1 MSENTNTTK
10 RRSAIQ
16 IMGSLIGLVKPL
28 LHIMLAAIILGT
40 LGYLCAIFL
49 TILAGQVIM
58 HGLLTGVAGMIV
70 PVDNMW
76 RVFTPVKTIITVM
89 IVIAVLR
96 GILHY
101 VEQYCNHFIAF
112 KLLAIIRHKVFAAL
126 RKLCPAKLEGRDKGN
141 LISIITTDIE
151 LLEVFYAHTIS
162 PICIA
167 FVTSLICVGI
177 QVQFGWIY
185 GLYSLFAYVV
195 VGVVLPVFISKQSR
209 QIGVE
214 YRKEAANLNSY
225 VLESMRGLKESM
237 QYMDTDRRLSGLNKQ
252 TSSLANCEKE
262 LKYFQAKTISLTN
275 FCVVLLSLGL
285 CLIHIYMNSSID
297 SMIVSGVLQI
307 SSFGPVIALAN
318 LGSTLSQTIGAGQRV
333 ISLLDESPMVEEVE
347 NKEETD
353 FKMVD
358 VSSVDFAY
366 EEEQIL
372 KDMNLNIRENEVIGI
387 QGKSGSGKSTLLKLL
402 MRFWNVSKGSILV
415 DGLNIRSLNTSNL
428 RKNEGYVTQETILF
442 HDTIE
447 NNLRVAKQNATM
459 EEIEV
464 ACKKANIH
472 EYIQSLPNGYKT
484 MVEELGSSLSGGERQ
499 RIGLARMFL
508 HDAKLVLLDEPTSNL
523 DSLNE
528 GAILKSIY
536 EERKDKTI
544 VFVSHRESTL
554 SHCDRVIH
562 MESERVS

>member
-1 MSENTNTTK
+1 MVSNMSTVQIFSRLIKLVFPLTVYMIC
-10 RRSAIQ
+10 AIL
-16 IMGSLIGLVKPL
+16 MGVAGF
-28 LHIMLAAIILGT
+28 
-40 LGYLCAIFL
+40 LCAIFIPVL
-49 TILAGQVIM
+49 SSMALVS
-58 HGLLTGVAGMIV
+58 LLGYQTLLSVH
-70 PVDNMW
+70 
-76 RVFTPVKTIITVM
+76 TIIILLFVC
-89 IVIAVLR
+89 ALLR
-96 GILHY
+96 GILRY
-101 VEQYCNHFIAF
+101 AEQACNHYIAF
-112 KLLAIIRHKVFAAL
+112 KLLARIRDQVFGAL
-126 RKLCPAKLEGRDKGN
+126 RKLCPAKLEVKDKGS
-141 LISIITTDIE
+141 LISLITSDIE

-167 FVTSLICVGI
+167 FITSLICVSI

-185 GLYSLFAYVV
+185 GFYSFLAYIT
-195 VGVVLPVFISKQSR
+195 VGVVLPIYISKQSR

-237 QYMDTDRRLSGLNKQ
+237 QYMDTNRRLEGLNKQ
-252 TSSLANCEKE
+252 TSSLAKREKK

-285 CLIHIYMNSSID
+285 CLIHLYLNSSMD
-297 SMIVSGVLQI
+297 SMIVSSVLQI

-333 ISLLDESPMVEEVE
+333 ISLLDETPMVEEVK
-347 NKEETD
+347 NGKETD

-372 KDMNLNIRENEVIGI
+372 KNMNLSIQENEVIGI

-402 MRFWNVSKGSILV
+402 MRFWDVSKGNILV
-415 DGLNIRSLNTSNL
+415 DDLNIQSLNTPNL

-447 NNLRVAKQNATM
+447 NNIRVAKENASE
-459 EEIEV
+459 EEIQS

-528 GAILKSIY
+528 GVILKSIY

-544 VFVSHRESTL
+544 IFVSHRESTL
-554 SHCDRVIH
+554 SHCDRIIH

>member
-1 MSENTNTTK
+1 
-10 RRSAIQ
+10 
-16 IMGSLIGLVKPL
+16 MGI
-28 LHIMLAAIILGT
+28 
-40 LGYLCAIFL
+40 
-49 TILAGQVIM
+49 
-58 HGLLTGVAGMIV
+58 
-70 PVDNMW
+70 
-76 RVFTPVKTIITVM
+76 
-89 IVIAVLR
+89 
-96 GILHY
+96 
-101 VEQYCNHFIAF
+101 
-112 KLLAIIRHKVFAAL
+112 
-126 RKLCPAKLEGRDKGN
+126 
-141 LISIITTDIE
+141 
-151 LLEVFYAHTIS
+151 
-162 PICIA
+162 
-167 FVTSLICVGI
+167 
-177 QVQFGWIY
+177 
-185 GLYSLFAYVV
+185 
-195 VGVVLPVFISKQSR
+195 VLPIYISKQSR
-209 QIGVE
+209 HIGVE

-428 RKNEGYVTQETILF
+428 RKNEGYVTQERF
-442 HDTIE
+442 FS
-447 NNLRVAKQNATM
+447 M
-459 EEIEV
+459 
-464 ACKKANIH
+464 
-472 EYIQSLPNGYKT
+472 IQL
-484 MVEELGSSLSGGERQ
+484 
-499 RIGLARMFL
+499 
-508 HDAKLVLLDEPTSNL
+508 
-523 DSLNE
+523 
-528 GAILKSIY
+528 
-536 EERKDKTI
+536 KTI
-544 VFVSHRESTL
+544 
-554 SHCDRVIH
+554 
-562 MESERVS
+562 

>member
-1 MSENTNTTK
+1 MVANMST
-10 RRSAIQ
+10 IQ
-16 IMGSLIGLVKPL
+16 IFSRLIKLVFPLTGFMICAILMGVAGF
-28 LHIMLAAIILGT
+28 
-40 LGYLCAIFL
+40 LCAIF
-49 TILAGQVIM
+49 I
-58 HGLLTGVAGMIV
+58 
-70 PVDNMW
+70 PVLSSMALVNDPL
-76 RVFTPVKTIITVM
+76 FSFHT
-89 IVIAVLR
+89 IVILLFVCALLR
-96 GILHY
+96 GILRY
-101 VEQYCNHFIAF
+101 AEQACNHYIAF
-112 KLLAIIRHKVFAAL
+112 KLLARIRDQVFGAL
-126 RKLCPAKLEGRDKGN
+126 RKLCPAKLEVKDKGS
-141 LISIITTDIE
+141 LISLITSDIE

-167 FVTSLICVGI
+167 FITSLVCVSI

-185 GLYSLFAYVV
+185 GLYSLFAYIV
-195 VGVVLPVFISKQSR
+195 VGVVLPVLISKQSR

-499 RIGLARMFL
+499 RIGLACMFL

>member
-1 MSENTNTTK
+1 MVSNMSTVQIFSRLIKLVFPLTVYMIC
-10 RRSAIQ
+10 AIL
-16 IMGSLIGLVKPL
+16 MGVAGF
-28 LHIMLAAIILGT
+28 
-40 LGYLCAIFL
+40 LCAIFIPVL
-49 TILAGQVIM
+49 SSMALVSLLGYQTLLSVHIIIILLFVCA
-58 HGLLTGVAGMIV
+58 L
-70 PVDNMW
+70 
-76 RVFTPVKTIITVM
+76 
-89 IVIAVLR
+89 LR
-96 GILHY
+96 GILRY
-101 VEQYCNHFIAF
+101 AEQACNHYIAF
-112 KLLAIIRHKVFAAL
+112 KLLARIRDQVFGAL
-126 RKLCPAKLEGRDKGN
+126 RKLCPAKLEVKDKGS
-141 LISIITTDIE
+141 LISLITSDIE

-167 FVTSLICVGI
+167 FITSLVCVSI

-185 GLYSLFAYVV
+185 GLYSLFAYIV
-195 VGVVLPVFISKQSR
+195 VGVVLPVLISKQSR

-237 QYMDTDRRLSGLNKQ
+237 QYMDTNRRLEGLNKQ
-252 TSSLANCEKE
+252 TSSLAKREKK

-285 CLIHIYMNSSID
+285 CLIHLYLNSSMD
-297 SMIVSGVLQI
+297 SMIVSSVLQI

-333 ISLLDESPMVEEVE
+333 ISLLDETPMVEEV
-347 NKEETD
+347 NNGKETD

-372 KDMNLNIRENEVIGI
+372 KNMNLSIQENEVIGI

-402 MRFWNVSKGSILV
+402 MRFWDVSKGNILV
-415 DGLNIRSLNTSNL
+415 DDLNIQSLNTSNL

-447 NNLRVAKQNATM
+447 NNIRVAKENASE
-459 EEIEV
+459 EEIQS

-528 GAILKSIY
+528 GVILKSIY

-544 VFVSHRESTL
+544 IFVSHRESTL
-554 SHCDRVIH
+554 SHCDRIIH

>member
-1 MSENTNTTK
+1 MVPNMST
-10 RRSAIQ
+10 IQ
-16 IMGSLIGLVKPL
+16 IFSRLIKLVFPLTGFMICAILMGVAGF
-28 LHIMLAAIILGT
+28 
-40 LGYLCAIFL
+40 LCAIF
-49 TILAGQVIM
+49 I
-58 HGLLTGVAGMIV
+58 
-70 PVDNMW
+70 PVLSSMAL
-76 RVFTPVKTIITVM
+76 VKDPTFSFYT
-89 IVIAVLR
+89 IVILLFVCALLR
-96 GILHY
+96 GILRY
-101 VEQYCNHFIAF
+101 AEQACNHYIAF
-112 KLLAIIRHKVFAAL
+112 KLLARIRDQVFGTL
-126 RKLCPAKLEGRDKGN
+126 RKLCPAKLEVKDKGS
-141 LISIITTDIE
+141 LISLITSDIE

-167 FVTSLICVGI
+167 FVTSLVCIII
-177 QVQFGWIY
+177 QIQFDWIY
-185 GLYSLFAYVV
+185 GIYSLLAYVL
-195 VGVVLPVFISKQSR
+195 VGIVLPIYISKQSR
-209 QIGVE
+209 HIGVE

-225 VLESMRGLKESM
+225 ALESMRGLKESM
-237 QYMDTDRRLSGLNKQ
+237 QYMDTDSRLLGLNER
-252 TSSLANCEKE
+252 TSILATREKE
-262 LKYFQAKTISLTN
+262 LKHFQAKTVSLTN
-275 FCVVLLSLGL
+275 LCVVLLSLGL
-285 CLIHIYMNSSID
+285 CLIHVSMNSSME
-297 SMIVSGVLQI
+297 STIVSSVLQI

-333 ISLLDESPMVEEVE
+333 ISLLDETPMVEEVVNGNE
-347 NKEETD
+347 AKFNKLD
-353 FKMVD
+353 I
-358 VSSVDFAY
+358 SNVDFAY
-366 EEEQIL
+366 DEEQIL
-372 KDMNLNIRENEVIGI
+372 KNMNLSIRENEVIGI

-402 MRFWNVSKGSILV
+402 MRFWNVSKGEILV
-415 DGLNIRSLNTSNL
+415 DGIDIKSLNTSNL

-447 NNLRVAKQNATM
+447 NNLRVAKQDATM
-459 EEIEV
+459 EEVQE

-484 MVEELGSSLSGGERQ
+484 LVEELGSSLSGGERQ

-554 SHCDRVIH
+554 AHCDRVIH

>member
-1 MSENTNTTK
+1 MVSNMSTVQIFSRLIKLVFPLTIYMLC
-10 RRSAIQ
+10 AIL
-16 IMGSLIGLVKPL
+16 MGVAGF
-28 LHIMLAAIILGT
+28 
-40 LGYLCAIFL
+40 LCAIFIPVL
-49 TILAGQVIM
+49 SSMAIVS
-58 HGLLTGVAGMIV
+58 LLRYQTLLSVH
-70 PVDNMW
+70 
-76 RVFTPVKTIITVM
+76 TIIILLFVC
-89 IVIAVLR
+89 ALLR
-96 GILHY
+96 GILRY
-101 VEQYCNHFIAF
+101 AEQACNHYIAF
-112 KLLAIIRHKVFAAL
+112 KLLARIRDQVFGAL
-126 RKLCPAKLEGRDKGN
+126 RKLCPAKLEVKDKGS
-141 LISIITTDIE
+141 LISLITSDIE

-167 FVTSLICVGI
+167 FITSLVCVSI

-185 GLYSLFAYVV
+185 GLYSLFAYIV
-195 VGVVLPVFISKQSR
+195 VGVVLPVLISKQSR

-237 QYMDTDRRLSGLNKQ
+237 QYMDTNRRLEGLNKQ
-252 TSSLANCEKE
+252 TSSLAKREKK

-285 CLIHIYMNSSID
+285 CLIHLYLNSSMD
-297 SMIVSGVLQI
+297 SMIVSSVLQI

-333 ISLLDESPMVEEVE
+333 ISLLDETPMVEEV
-347 NKEETD
+347 NNGKETD

-372 KDMNLNIRENEVIGI
+372 KDMNLSIQENEVIGI

-402 MRFWNVSKGSILV
+402 MRFWDVSKGNILV
-415 DGLNIRSLNTSNL
+415 DDLNIQSLNTSNL

-447 NNLRVAKQNATM
+447 NNIRVAKENASE
-459 EEIEV
+459 EEIQS

-528 GAILKSIY
+528 GVILKSIY

-544 VFVSHRESTL
+544 IFVSHRESTL
-554 SHCDRVIH
+554 SHCDRIIH

>member
-1 MSENTNTTK
+1 MVANMST
-10 RRSAIQ
+10 IQ
-16 IMGSLIGLVKPL
+16 IFSRLIKLVFPLTGFMICAILMGVAGF
-28 LHIMLAAIILGT
+28 
-40 LGYLCAIFL
+40 LCAIF
-49 TILAGQVIM
+49 I
-58 HGLLTGVAGMIV
+58 
-70 PVDNMW
+70 PVLSSMALVNDPL
-76 RVFTPVKTIITVM
+76 FSFHT
-89 IVIAVLR
+89 IVILLFVCALLR
-96 GILHY
+96 GILRY
-101 VEQYCNHFIAF
+101 AEQACNHYIAF
-112 KLLAIIRHKVFAAL
+112 KLLARIRDQVFGTL
-126 RKLCPAKLEGRDKGN
+126 RKLCPAKLEVKDKGS
-141 LISIITTDIE
+141 LISLITSDIE

-167 FVTSLICVGI
+167 FVTSLVCIII
-177 QVQFGWIY
+177 QMQYDWIY
-185 GLYSLFAYVV
+185 GIYSLLAYVL
-195 VGVVLPVFISKQSR
+195 VGIVLPIYISKQSKH
-209 QIGVE
+209 IGVE

-237 QYMDTDRRLSGLNKQ
+237 QYMDTDSRLLGLNER
-252 TSSLANCEKE
+252 TSILATREKE
-262 LKYFQAKTISLTN
+262 LKHFQAKTVSLTN
-275 FCVVLLSLGL
+275 LCVALLSLGL
-285 CLIHIYMNSSID
+285 CLIHIYMNSSME
-297 SMIVSGVLQI
+297 STIVSSVLQI

-333 ISLLDESPMVEEVE
+333 ISLLDETPMVEEVVNGNE
-347 NKEETD
+347 AKFNKLD
-353 FKMVD
+353 I
-358 VSSVDFAY
+358 SNVDFAY
-366 EEEQIL
+366 DEERIL
-372 KDMNLNIRENEVIGI
+372 KNMNLSIRENEVIGI

-402 MRFWNVSKGSILV
+402 MRFWDVSKGEILV
-415 DGLNIRSLNTSNL
+415 DGIDIKRLNTSNL

-447 NNLRVAKQNATM
+447 NNLRVAKQDATM
-459 EEIEV
+459 EEVQE

-484 MVEELGSSLSGGERQ
+484 LVEELGSSLSGGERQ

-554 SHCDRVIH
+554 AHCDRVIH

>member
-1 MSENTNTTK
+1 MVPNMST
-10 RRSAIQ
+10 IQ
-16 IMGSLIGLVKPL
+16 IFSRLIQLVFPLTGFMICAILMGVAGF
-28 LHIMLAAIILGT
+28 
-40 LGYLCAIFL
+40 LCAIFIPVL
-49 TILAGQVIM
+49 SSMALVNNSLFSFNTIAI
-58 HGLLTGVAGMIV
+58 LLFVC
-70 PVDNMW
+70 
-76 RVFTPVKTIITVM
+76 
-89 IVIAVLR
+89 AVLR
-96 GILHY
+96 GILRY
-101 VEQYCNHFIAF
+101 AEQACNHYIAF
-112 KLLAIIRHKVFAAL
+112 KLLARIRDRVFGAL
-126 RKLCPAKLEGRDKGN
+126 RRLCPAKLEVKDKGS
-141 LISIITTDIE
+141 LISLITSDIE

-167 FVTSLICVGI
+167 FVTSLVCVMI
-177 QVQFGWIY
+177 QMQFGWIY

-195 VGVVLPVFISKQSR
+195 VGVVLPIYISKKSR
-209 QIGVE
+209 HIGIE
-214 YRKEAANLNSY
+214 YRKEAGNLNNY
-225 VLESMRGLKESM
+225 VLESMHGLKESM
-237 QYMDTDRRLSGLNKQ
+237 QYMDTDNRLLGLNEK
-252 TSSLANCEKE
+252 TSILATHEKE
-262 LKYFQAKTISLTN
+262 LKHFQAKTISLTN
-275 FCVVLLSLGL
+275 LCVVLLSLGL
-285 CLIHIYMNSSID
+285 CLIHVSLNSSIQ
-297 SMIVSGVLQI
+297 STIVSSVLQI

-333 ISLLDESPMVEEVE
+333 ISLLDETPVVEEVVNGNE
-347 NKEETD
+347 AKFNNLD
-353 FKMVD
+353 ILD
-358 VSSVDFAY
+358 VDFAY
-366 EEEQIL
+366 DEEQIL
-372 KDMNLNIRENEVIGI
+372 KDMNLNIQEDEVIGI

-402 MRFWNVSKGSILV
+402 MRFWNVSKGKILV
-415 DGLNIRSLNTSNL
+415 DRIDIKGLNTSNL

-447 NNLRVAKQNATM
+447 NNLKVAKQDATV

-472 EYIQSLPNGYKT
+472 EYIQALPNGYKT

-508 HDAKLVLLDEPTSNL
+508 HDSKLVLLDEPTSNL

>member
-1 MSENTNTTK
+1 MVSNMSTVQIFSRLIKLVFPLTVYMIC
-10 RRSAIQ
+10 AIL
-16 IMGSLIGLVKPL
+16 MGVAGF
-28 LHIMLAAIILGT
+28 
-40 LGYLCAIFL
+40 LCAIFIPVL
-49 TILAGQVIM
+49 SSMALVSLLGYQTLLSVHIIIILLFVCA
-58 HGLLTGVAGMIV
+58 L
-70 PVDNMW
+70 
-76 RVFTPVKTIITVM
+76 
-89 IVIAVLR
+89 LR
-96 GILHY
+96 GILRY
-101 VEQYCNHFIAF
+101 AEQACNHYIAF
-112 KLLAIIRHKVFAAL
+112 KLLARIRDQVFGAL
-126 RKLCPAKLEGRDKGN
+126 RKLCPAKLEVKDKGS
-141 LISIITTDIE
+141 LISLITSDIE

-167 FVTSLICVGI
+167 FITSLVCVSI

-185 GLYSLFAYVV
+185 GLYSLFAYIV
-195 VGVVLPVFISKQSR
+195 VGVVLPVLISKQSR

-237 QYMDTDRRLSGLNKQ
+237 QYMDTNRRLEGLNKQ
-252 TSSLANCEKE
+252 TSSLAKREKK

-285 CLIHIYMNSSID
+285 CLIHLYLNSSMD
-297 SMIVSGVLQI
+297 SMILSSVLQI

-333 ISLLDESPMVEEVE
+333 ISLLDETPMVEEV
-347 NKEETD
+347 NNGKETD

-372 KDMNLNIRENEVIGI
+372 KDMNLSIQENEVIGI

-402 MRFWNVSKGSILV
+402 MRFWDVSKGNILV
-415 DGLNIRSLNTSNL
+415 DDLNIQSLNTSNL

-447 NNLRVAKQNATM
+447 NNIRVAKENASE
-459 EEIEV
+459 EEIQS

-528 GAILKSIY
+528 GVILKSIY

-544 VFVSHRESTL
+544 IFVSHRESTL
-554 SHCDRVIH
+554 SHCDRIIH

>member
-1 MSENTNTTK
+1 MVPNMST
-10 RRSAIQ
+10 IQ
-16 IMGSLIGLVKPL
+16 IFSRLIKLVFPLTGFMICAILMGVAGF
-28 LHIMLAAIILGT
+28 
-40 LGYLCAIFL
+40 LCAIF
-49 TILAGQVIM
+49 I
-58 HGLLTGVAGMIV
+58 
-70 PVDNMW
+70 PVLSSMAS
-76 RVFTPVKTIITVM
+76 VKDPTFSFHT
-89 IVIAVLR
+89 IVILLFVCALLR
-96 GILHY
+96 GILRY
-101 VEQYCNHFIAF
+101 AEQACNHYIAF
-112 KLLAIIRHKVFAAL
+112 KLLARIRDQVFGTL
-126 RKLCPAKLEGRDKGN
+126 RKLCPAKLEVKDKGS
-141 LISIITTDIE
+141 LISLITSDIE

-167 FVTSLICVGI
+167 FVTSLVCIII
-177 QVQFGWIY
+177 QIQFDWIY
-185 GLYSLFAYVV
+185 GIYSFLAYVL
-195 VGVVLPVFISKQSR
+195 VGIVLPIYISKQSR
-209 QIGVE
+209 HIGVE

-237 QYMDTDRRLSGLNKQ
+237 QYMDTDRRLLGLNER
-252 TSSLANCEKE
+252 TSILATREKE
-262 LKYFQAKTISLTN
+262 LKHFQAKTVSLTN
-275 FCVVLLSLGL
+275 LCVVLLSLGL
-285 CLIHIYMNSSID
+285 CLIHVSMNSSME
-297 SMIVSGVLQI
+297 STIVSSVLQI

-333 ISLLDESPMVEEVE
+333 ISLLDETPMVEEVVNGNE
-347 NKEETD
+347 AKFNKLD
-353 FKMVD
+353 I
-358 VSSVDFAY
+358 SNVDFAY
-366 EEEQIL
+366 DEEQIL
-372 KDMNLNIRENEVIGI
+372 KNMNLSIRENEVIGI

-402 MRFWNVSKGSILV
+402 MRFWNVSKGEILV
-415 DGLNIRSLNTSNL
+415 DGIDIKSLNTSNL

-447 NNLRVAKQNATM
+447 NNLRVAKQDATM
-459 EEIEV
+459 EEVQE

-472 EYIQSLPNGYKT
+472 EYIQSFPNGYKT
-484 MVEELGSSLSGGERQ
+484 LVEELGSSLSGGERQ

-554 SHCDRVIH
+554 AHCDRVIH

>member
-1 MSENTNTTK
+1 MVPNMST
-10 RRSAIQ
+10 IQ
-16 IMGSLIGLVKPL
+16 IFSRLIQLVFPLTGFMICAILMGVAGF
-28 LHIMLAAIILGT
+28 
-40 LGYLCAIFL
+40 LCAIF
-49 TILAGQVIM
+49 I
-58 HGLLTGVAGMIV
+58 
-70 PVDNMW
+70 PVLSSMVLVNNSL
-76 RVFTPVKTIITVM
+76 FSFNT
-89 IVIAVLR
+89 IVILLFVCAVLR
-96 GILHY
+96 GILRY
-101 VEQYCNHFIAF
+101 AEQACNHYIAF
-112 KLLAIIRHKVFAAL
+112 KLLARIRNQVFGAL
-126 RKLCPAKLEGRDKGN
+126 RRLCPAKLEVKDKGS
-141 LISIITTDIE
+141 LISLITSDIE

-167 FVTSLICVGI
+167 FVTSLVCMMI
-177 QVQFGWIY
+177 QMQFGWIY

-195 VGVVLPVFISKQSR
+195 VGVALPIYISKKSR
-209 QIGVE
+209 HIGIE
-214 YRKEAANLNSY
+214 YRKEAGNLNNY

-237 QYMDTDRRLSGLNKQ
+237 QYMDTDNRLLGLNKR
-252 TSSLANCEKE
+252 TSILATREKE
-262 LKYFQAKTISLTN
+262 LKHFQAKTISLTN
-275 FCVVLLSLGL
+275 LCVVLLSLGL
-285 CLIHIYMNSSID
+285 CLIHVSLNSSIQ
-297 SMIVSGVLQI
+297 STIVSSVLQI

-333 ISLLDESPMVEEVE
+333 ISLLDETPMVEEVVNGNE
-347 NKEETD
+347 AKFNKLD
-353 FKMVD
+353 I
-358 VSSVDFAY
+358 SNVDFAY
-366 EEEQIL
+366 DEEQIL
-372 KDMNLNIRENEVIGI
+372 KNMNLSIRENEVIGI

-402 MRFWNVSKGSILV
+402 MRFWNVSKGKILV
-415 DGLNIRSLNTSNL
+415 DRIDIKGLNTSNL

-447 NNLRVAKQNATM
+447 NNLRVAKQDATV
-459 EEIEV
+459 EEIEM

-484 MVEELGSSLSGGERQ
+484 MVEELGGSLSGGEKQ
-499 RIGLARMFL
+499 RMGLARMFL

>member
-1 MSENTNTTK
+1 MVSNMSTVQIFSRLIKLVFPLTVYMIC
-10 RRSAIQ
+10 AIL
-16 IMGSLIGLVKPL
+16 MGVAGF
-28 LHIMLAAIILGT
+28 
-40 LGYLCAIFL
+40 LCAIFIPVL
-49 TILAGQVIM
+49 SSMALVSLLGYQTLLSVHIIIILLFVCA
-58 HGLLTGVAGMIV
+58 L
-70 PVDNMW
+70 
-76 RVFTPVKTIITVM
+76 
-89 IVIAVLR
+89 LR
-96 GILHY
+96 GILRY
-101 VEQYCNHFIAF
+101 AEQACNHYIAF
-112 KLLAIIRHKVFAAL
+112 KLLARIRDQVFGAL
-126 RKLCPAKLEGRDKGN
+126 RKLCPAKLEVKDKGS
-141 LISIITTDIE
+141 LISLITSDIE

-167 FVTSLICVGI
+167 FITSLVCVSI

-185 GLYSLFAYVV
+185 GLYSLFAYIV
-195 VGVVLPVFISKQSR
+195 VGVVLPVLISKQSR

-237 QYMDTDRRLSGLNKQ
+237 QYMDTNRRLEGLNKQ
-252 TSSLANCEKE
+252 TSSLAKREKK

-285 CLIHIYMNSSID
+285 CLIHLYLNSSMD
-297 SMIVSGVLQI
+297 SMIVSSVLQI

-333 ISLLDESPMVEEVE
+333 ISLLDETPMVEEVK
-347 NKEETD
+347 NGKETD

-372 KDMNLNIRENEVIGI
+372 KDMNLSIQENEVIGI

-402 MRFWNVSKGSILV
+402 MRFWDVSKGNILV
-415 DGLNIRSLNTSNL
+415 DDLNIQSLNTSNL

-447 NNLRVAKQNATM
+447 NNIRVAKENASE
-459 EEIEV
+459 EEIQS

-528 GAILKSIY
+528 GVILKSIY

-544 VFVSHRESTL
+544 IFVSHRESTL
-554 SHCDRVIH
+554 SHCDRIIH

>member
-1 MSENTNTTK
+1 MVSNMSTVQIFSRLIKLVFPLTVYMIC
-10 RRSAIQ
+10 AIL
-16 IMGSLIGLVKPL
+16 MGVAGF
-28 LHIMLAAIILGT
+28 
-40 LGYLCAIFL
+40 LCAIFIPVL
-49 TILAGQVIM
+49 SSMALVSLLGYQTLLSVHIIIILLFVCA
-58 HGLLTGVAGMIV
+58 L
-70 PVDNMW
+70 
-76 RVFTPVKTIITVM
+76 
-89 IVIAVLR
+89 LR
-96 GILHY
+96 GILRY
-101 VEQYCNHFIAF
+101 AEQACNHYIAF
-112 KLLAIIRHKVFAAL
+112 KLLARIRDQVFGAL
-126 RKLCPAKLEGRDKGN
+126 RKLCPAKLEVKDKGS
-141 LISIITTDIE
+141 LISLITSDIE

-167 FVTSLICVGI
+167 FITSLVCVSI

-185 GLYSLFAYVV
+185 GLYSLFAYIV
-195 VGVVLPVFISKQSR
+195 VGVVLPVLISKQSR

-237 QYMDTDRRLSGLNKQ
+237 QYMDTNRRLEGLNKQ
-252 TSSLANCEKE
+252 TSSLAKREKK

-285 CLIHIYMNSSID
+285 CLIHLYLNSSMD
-297 SMIVSGVLQI
+297 SMIVSSVLQI

-333 ISLLDESPMVEEVE
+333 ISLLDETPMVEEV
-347 NKEETD
+347 NNGKETD

-372 KDMNLNIRENEVIGI
+372 KDMNLSIQENEVIGI

-402 MRFWNVSKGSILV
+402 MRFWDVSKGNILV
-415 DGLNIRSLNTSNL
+415 DDLNIQSLNTSNL

-442 HDTIE
+442 HHTIE
-447 NNLRVAKQNATM
+447 NNIRVAKENASE
-459 EEIEV
+459 EEIQS

-528 GAILKSIY
+528 GVILKSIY

-544 VFVSHRESTL
+544 IFVSHRESTL
-554 SHCDRVIH
+554 SHCDRIIH

>member
-1 MSENTNTTK
+1 MVPNMST
-10 RRSAIQ
+10 IQ
-16 IMGSLIGLVKPL
+16 IFSRLIKLVFPLTGFMICAILMGVAGF
-28 LHIMLAAIILGT
+28 
-40 LGYLCAIFL
+40 LCAIF
-49 TILAGQVIM
+49 I
-58 HGLLTGVAGMIV
+58 
-70 PVDNMW
+70 PVLSSMALVNDPL
-76 RVFTPVKTIITVM
+76 FSFHT
-89 IVIAVLR
+89 IVILLFVCALLR
-96 GILHY
+96 GILRY
-101 VEQYCNHFIAF
+101 AEQACNHYIAF
-112 KLLAIIRHKVFAAL
+112 KLLARIRDQVFGAL
-126 RKLCPAKLEGRDKGN
+126 RKLCPAKLEVKDKGS
-141 LISIITTDIE
+141 LISLITSDIE

-167 FVTSLICVGI
+167 FATSLVCIII
-177 QVQFGWIY
+177 QIQFDWIY
-185 GLYSLFAYVV
+185 GIYSLLAYVL
-195 VGVVLPVFISKQSR
+195 VGIVLPIYISKQSR

-214 YRKEAANLNSY
+214 YRKEAGNLNSY

-237 QYMDTDRRLSGLNKQ
+237 QYVDTDSRLLGLNER
-252 TSSLANCEKE
+252 TSILATREKK
-262 LKYFQAKTISLTN
+262 LKHFQAKTVSLTN
-275 FCVVLLSLGL
+275 LCVVLLSLGL
-285 CLIHIYMNSSID
+285 CLIHVSMNSSME
-297 SMIVSGVLQI
+297 STIVSSVLQI

-333 ISLLDESPMVEEVE
+333 ISLLDETPMVEEVVNGNE
-347 NKEETD
+347 AKFNKLD
-353 FKMVD
+353 I
-358 VSSVDFAY
+358 SNVDFAY
-366 EEEQIL
+366 DEEQIL
-372 KDMNLNIRENEVIGI
+372 KNMKLSIRENEVIGI

-402 MRFWNVSKGSILV
+402 MRFWDVSKGEILV
-415 DGLNIRSLNTSNL
+415 DGIDIKCLNTSNL

-447 NNLRVAKQNATM
+447 NNLRVAKQDATM
-459 EEIEV
+459 EEVQE

-484 MVEELGSSLSGGERQ
+484 LVEELGGSLSGGERQ

-554 SHCDRVIH
+554 AHCDRVIH

>member
-1 MSENTNTTK
+1 MVPNMSM
-10 RRSAIQ
+10 IQ
-16 IMGSLIGLVKPL
+16 IFSRLIKLVFPLTGFMACAILMGVAGF
-28 LHIMLAAIILGT
+28 
-40 LGYLCAIFL
+40 LCAIF
-49 TILAGQVIM
+49 I
-58 HGLLTGVAGMIV
+58 
-70 PVDNMW
+70 PVLSSMALVNDPL
-76 RVFTPVKTIITVM
+76 FSFHT
-89 IVIAVLR
+89 IVILLFVCALLRGVLR
-96 GILHY
+96 Y
-101 VEQYCNHFIAF
+101 AEQACNHYIAF
-112 KLLAIIRHKVFAAL
+112 KLLARIRDQVFGAL
-126 RKLCPAKLEGRDKGN
+126 RKLCPAKLEVKDKGS
-141 LISIITTDIE
+141 LISLITSDIE

-167 FVTSLICVGI
+167 FVSSLVCVGI
-177 QVQFGWIY
+177 QLQFGWIY
-185 GLYSLFAYVV
+185 GLYSLLAYVV
-195 VGVVLPVFISKQSR
+195 VGVVLPVLISKQSR

-237 QYMDTDRRLSGLNKQ
+237 QYMDTENRLMGLNNQ
-252 TSSLANCEKE
+252 TALLAKREKE
-262 LKYFQAKTISLTN
+262 LKHFQAKTISLTN

-297 SMIVSGVLQI
+297 SMIVSSVLQI

-333 ISLLDESPMVEEVE
+333 ISLLDETPMVEEVE
-347 NKEETD
+347 NGKEAQFEG
-353 FKMVD
+353 VD
-358 VSSVDFAY
+358 ILDVDFAY

-372 KDMNLNIRENEVIGI
+372 KDLNLNIQKNEVIGI

-402 MRFWNVSKGSILV
+402 MRFWDVSKGKINV
-415 DGLNIRSLNTSNL
+415 DGLNIQTLNTSNL

-447 NNLRVAKQNATM
+447 NNLRVAKPNAAM
-459 EEIEV
+459 DEIEA

-499 RIGLARMFL
+499 RMGLARMFL
-508 HDAKLVLLDEPTSNL
+508 HNSKLVLLDEPTSNL

-544 VFVSHRESTL
+544 IFVSHRESTL
-554 SHCDRVIH
+554 SHCDRIIH
-562 MESERVS
+562 MESNRVS

>member
-1 MSENTNTTK
+1 MVVSMST
-10 RRSAIQ
+10 IQ
-16 IMGSLIGLVKPL
+16 IFSRLIKLVFPLTGFMICAILMGVAGF
-28 LHIMLAAIILGT
+28 
-40 LGYLCAIFL
+40 LCAIF
-49 TILAGQVIM
+49 I
-58 HGLLTGVAGMIV
+58 
-70 PVDNMW
+70 PVLSSMALVNDPL
-76 RVFTPVKTIITVM
+76 FSFHT
-89 IVIAVLR
+89 IVILLFVCALLR
-96 GILHY
+96 GILRY
-101 VEQYCNHFIAF
+101 VEQACNHYIAF
-112 KLLAIIRHKVFAAL
+112 KLLARIRDQVFGAL
-126 RKLCPAKLEGRDKGN
+126 RKLCPAKLEVKDKGS
-141 LISIITTDIE
+141 LISLITSDIE

-167 FVTSLICVGI
+167 FVTSLVCVGI

-185 GLYSLFAYVV
+185 GFYSFLAYIV
-195 VGVVLPVFISKQSR
+195 VGVALPIYISKQSR
-209 QIGVE
+209 HIGVE

-285 CLIHIYMNSSID
+285 CLIHVSMNSSME
-297 SMIVSGVLQI
+297 STIVSSVLQI

-347 NKEETD
+347 NKLETD

-402 MRFWNVSKGSILV
+402 MRFWDVSKGNILV

-484 MVEELGSSLSGGERQ
+484 MVEELGGSLSGGERQ

>member
-1 MSENTNTTK
+1 MVPNMST
-10 RRSAIQ
+10 IQ
-16 IMGSLIGLVKPL
+16 IFSRLIQLVFPLTGFMICAILMGVVGF
-28 LHIMLAAIILGT
+28 
-40 LGYLCAIFL
+40 LCAIF
-49 TILAGQVIM
+49 I
-58 HGLLTGVAGMIV
+58 
-70 PVDNMW
+70 PVLSSMALVNNSL
-76 RVFTPVKTIITVM
+76 FSFNT
-89 IVIAVLR
+89 IVILLFVCAVLR
-96 GILHY
+96 GILRY
-101 VEQYCNHFIAF
+101 AEQACNHYIAF
-112 KLLAIIRHKVFAAL
+112 KLLARIRNQVFGAL
-126 RKLCPAKLEGRDKGN
+126 RRLCPAKLEVKDKGS
-141 LISIITTDIE
+141 LISLITSDIE

-167 FVTSLICVGI
+167 FVTSLVCVMI
-177 QVQFGWIY
+177 QMQFGWIY
-185 GLYSLFAYVV
+185 GLYSLFAYIV
-195 VGVVLPVFISKQSR
+195 VGVALPIYISKKSR
-209 QIGVE
+209 HIGIE
-214 YRKEAANLNSY
+214 YRKEAGNLNNY

-237 QYMDTDRRLSGLNKQ
+237 QYMDTNRRLSGLNHQ
-252 TSSLANCEKE
+252 TALLANREKD
-262 LKYFQAKTISLTN
+262 LKHFQAKTISLTN
-275 FCVVLLSLGL
+275 LCVVLLSLGL
-285 CLIHIYMNSSID
+285 CLIHVSLNSSIQ
-297 SMIVSGVLQI
+297 STIVSSVLQI

-333 ISLLDESPMVEEVE
+333 ISLLDETPVVEEVVNGNE
-347 NKEETD
+347 AKFNKLD
-353 FKMVD
+353 I
-358 VSSVDFAY
+358 SNVDFAY
-366 EEEQIL
+366 DEEQIL
-372 KDMNLNIRENEVIGI
+372 KNMNLSIRENEVIGI

-402 MRFWNVSKGSILV
+402 MRFWDVSKGEILV
-415 DGLNIRSLNTSNL
+415 DGIDIKSLNTSNL

-447 NNLRVAKQNATM
+447 NNLRVAKQDATI

-508 HDAKLVLLDEPTSNL
+508 HDSKLVLLDEPTSNL

>member
-1 MSENTNTTK
+1 MVPNMST
-10 RRSAIQ
+10 IQ
-16 IMGSLIGLVKPL
+16 IFSRLIKLVFPLTGFMICAIMMGVAGF
-28 LHIMLAAIILGT
+28 
-40 LGYLCAIFL
+40 LCAIFIPVL
-49 TILAGQVIM
+49 SSMALVNNPLFSFHIILV
-58 HGLLTGVAGMIV
+58 LLFVCAL
-70 PVDNMW
+70 
-76 RVFTPVKTIITVM
+76 
-89 IVIAVLR
+89 LR
-96 GILHY
+96 GILRY
-101 VEQYCNHFIAF
+101 AEQACNHYIAF
-112 KLLAIIRHKVFAAL
+112 KLLARIRNQVFGAL
-126 RKLCPAKLEGRDKGN
+126 RKLCPAKLEVKDKGS
-141 LISIITTDIE
+141 LISLITSDIE

-167 FVTSLICVGI
+167 LVTSLVCVGI
-177 QVQFGWIY
+177 QMQFGWIY
-185 GLYSLFAYVV
+185 GLYSLLAYVV
-195 VGVVLPVFISKQSR
+195 VGVVLPICISKQSR

-237 QYMDTDRRLSGLNKQ
+237 QYMDTENRLMGLNER
-252 TSSLANCEKE
+252 TSILATREKE
-262 LKYFQAKTISLTN
+262 LKHFQAKTISLTN
-275 FCVVLLSLGL
+275 LCVVLLSLGL
-285 CLIHIYMNSSID
+285 CLIHLYLNSSID
-297 SMIVSGVLQI
+297 SMIVSSVLQI

-318 LGSTLSQTIGAGQRV
+318 LGSSLSQTIGAGQKV

-347 NKEETD
+347 NGKEAQ

-372 KDMNLNIRENEVIGI
+372 KNMNLKIQENEVIGI

-402 MRFWNVSKGSILV
+402 MRFWDVSKGNIFV
-415 DGLNIRSLNTSNL
+415 DGIDIKHLNTSNL

-447 NNLRVAKQNATM
+447 NNLRVAKQDATID
-459 EEIEV
+459 EIEV

-499 RIGLARMFL
+499 RMGLARMFL

-528 GAILKSIY
+528 GVILKSIY

>member
-1 MSENTNTTK
+1 MVPNMST
-10 RRSAIQ
+10 IQ
-16 IMGSLIGLVKPL
+16 IFSRLIKLVFPLTGFMICAILMGVAGF
-28 LHIMLAAIILGT
+28 
-40 LGYLCAIFL
+40 LCAIF
-49 TILAGQVIM
+49 I
-58 HGLLTGVAGMIV
+58 
-70 PVDNMW
+70 PVLSSMALVNNPL
-76 RVFTPVKTIITVM
+76 FSFHT
-89 IVIAVLR
+89 IVILLFVCALLR
-96 GILHY
+96 GILRY
-101 VEQYCNHFIAF
+101 AEQACNHYIAF
-112 KLLAIIRHKVFAAL
+112 KLLARIRDQVFGAL
-126 RKLCPAKLEGRDKGN
+126 RRLCPAKLEVKDKGS
-141 LISIITTDIE
+141 LISLITSDIE

-167 FVTSLICVGI
+167 LVTSLVCVGI
-177 QVQFGWIY
+177 QMQFGWIY
-185 GLYSLFAYVV
+185 GLYSLLAYVV
-195 VGVVLPVFISKQSR
+195 VGVVLPICISKQSR

-237 QYMDTDRRLSGLNKQ
+237 QYMDTDNRLMGLNER
-252 TSSLANCEKE
+252 TSILATREKE

-275 FCVVLLSLGL
+275 LCVVLLSLGL
-285 CLIHIYMNSSID
+285 CLIHLYLNSSID
-297 SMIVSGVLQI
+297 SMIVSSVLQI

-347 NKEETD
+347 NGKEAQ

-372 KDMNLNIRENEVIGI
+372 KNMNLKIQENEVIGI

-402 MRFWNVSKGSILV
+402 MRFWDVSKGEINV
-415 DGLNIRSLNTSNL
+415 DGLNICSLNTSNL

-447 NNLRVAKQNATM
+447 NNLKVAKQDATV

-472 EYIQSLPNGYKT
+472 EYIQALPNGYKT

-508 HDAKLVLLDEPTSNL
+508 HDSKLVLLDEPTSNL

>member
-1 MSENTNTTK
+1 MVPNMST
-10 RRSAIQ
+10 IQ
-16 IMGSLIGLVKPL
+16 IFSRLIKLVFPLTGFMICAILMGVAGF
-28 LHIMLAAIILGT
+28 
-40 LGYLCAIFL
+40 LCAIF
-49 TILAGQVIM
+49 I
-58 HGLLTGVAGMIV
+58 
-70 PVDNMW
+70 PVLSSMVLVNDPL
-76 RVFTPVKTIITVM
+76 FSFHT
-89 IVIAVLR
+89 IVILLFVCALLR
-96 GILHY
+96 GILRY
-101 VEQYCNHFIAF
+101 AEQACNHYIAF
-112 KLLAIIRHKVFAAL
+112 KLLARIRDQVFGTL
-126 RKLCPAKLEGRDKGN
+126 RKLCPAKLEVKDKGS
-141 LISIITTDIE
+141 LISLITSDIE

-167 FVTSLICVGI
+167 FVTSLVCIII
-177 QVQFGWIY
+177 QMQYDWIY
-185 GLYSLFAYVV
+185 GIYSLLAYVL
-195 VGVVLPVFISKQSR
+195 VGIVLPIYISKQSR
-209 QIGVE
+209 HIGVE

-237 QYMDTDRRLSGLNKQ
+237 QYMDTDSRLLGLNER
-252 TSSLANCEKE
+252 TSILSTREKE
-262 LKYFQAKTISLTN
+262 LKHFQAKTVSLTN
-275 FCVVLLSLGL
+275 LCVVLLSLGL
-285 CLIHIYMNSSID
+285 CLIHVSMNSSME
-297 SMIVSGVLQI
+297 STIVSSVLQI

-333 ISLLDESPMVEEVE
+333 ISLLDETPMVEEVVNGNE
-347 NKEETD
+347 AKFNKLD
-353 FKMVD
+353 I
-358 VSSVDFAY
+358 SNVDFAY
-366 EEEQIL
+366 DEEQIL
-372 KDMNLNIRENEVIGI
+372 KNMNLSIRENEVIGI

-402 MRFWNVSKGSILV
+402 MRFWNVSKGEILV
-415 DGLNIRSLNTSNL
+415 DGIDIKSLNTSNL

-447 NNLRVAKQNATM
+447 NNLRVAKQDATM
-459 EEIEV
+459 EEVQE

-484 MVEELGSSLSGGERQ
+484 LVEELGSSLSGGERQ

-554 SHCDRVIH
+554 AHCDRVIH

>member
-1 MSENTNTTK
+1 MVPNMST
-10 RRSAIQ
+10 IQ
-16 IMGSLIGLVKPL
+16 IFSRLIQLVFPLTGFMICAILMGVAGF
-28 LHIMLAAIILGT
+28 
-40 LGYLCAIFL
+40 LCAIF
-49 TILAGQVIM
+49 I
-58 HGLLTGVAGMIV
+58 
-70 PVDNMW
+70 PVLSSMVLVNNSL
-76 RVFTPVKTIITVM
+76 FSFNT
-89 IVIAVLR
+89 IVILLFVCAVLR
-96 GILHY
+96 GILRY
-101 VEQYCNHFIAF
+101 AEQACNHYIAF
-112 KLLAIIRHKVFAAL
+112 KLLARIRNQVFGAL
-126 RKLCPAKLEGRDKGN
+126 RRLCPAKLEVKDKGS
-141 LISIITTDIE
+141 LISLITSDIE

-167 FVTSLICVGI
+167 FVTSLVCVMI
-177 QVQFGWIY
+177 QMQFGWIY

-195 VGVVLPVFISKQSR
+195 VGVALPIYISKKSR
-209 QIGVE
+209 HIGIE
-214 YRKEAANLNSY
+214 YRKEAGNLNNY

-237 QYMDTDRRLSGLNKQ
+237 QYMDTNRRLSGLNHQ
-252 TSSLANCEKE
+252 TALLANREKD
-262 LKYFQAKTISLTN
+262 LKHFQAKTISLTN
-275 FCVVLLSLGL
+275 LCVVLLSLGL
-285 CLIHIYMNSSID
+285 CLIHVSLNSSIQ
-297 SMIVSGVLQI
+297 STIVSSVLQV

-333 ISLLDESPMVEEVE
+333 ISLLDETPVVEEVVNGNE
-347 NKEETD
+347 AKFNNLD
-353 FKMVD
+353 ILD
-358 VSSVDFAY
+358 VDFAY
-366 EEEQIL
+366 DEEQIL
-372 KDMNLNIRENEVIGI
+372 KDMNLNIQEDEVIGI

-402 MRFWNVSKGSILV
+402 MRFWNVSKGKILV
-415 DGLNIRSLNTSNL
+415 DRIDIKGLNTSNL

-447 NNLRVAKQNATM
+447 NNLKVAKQDATV

-499 RIGLARMFL
+499 RMGLARMFL
-508 HDAKLVLLDEPTSNL
+508 HDSKLVLLDEPTSNL

-528 GAILKSIY
+528 GVILKSIY

>member
-1 MSENTNTTK
+1 MVANMST
-10 RRSAIQ
+10 IQ
-16 IMGSLIGLVKPL
+16 IFSRLIKLVFPLTGFMICAILMGVAGF
-28 LHIMLAAIILGT
+28 
-40 LGYLCAIFL
+40 LCAIF
-49 TILAGQVIM
+49 I
-58 HGLLTGVAGMIV
+58 
-70 PVDNMW
+70 PVLSSMALVNDPL
-76 RVFTPVKTIITVM
+76 FSFHT
-89 IVIAVLR
+89 IVILLFVCALLR
-96 GILHY
+96 GILRY
-101 VEQYCNHFIAF
+101 AEQVCNHYIAF
-112 KLLAIIRHKVFAAL
+112 KLLARIRDQVFGTL
-126 RKLCPAKLEGRDKGN
+126 RKLCPAKLEVKDKGS
-141 LISIITTDIE
+141 LISLITSDIE

-167 FVTSLICVGI
+167 FVTSLVCIII
-177 QVQFGWIY
+177 QIQFDWIY
-185 GLYSLFAYVV
+185 GIYSFLAYVL
-195 VGVVLPVFISKQSR
+195 VGIVLPIYISKQSR
-209 QIGVE
+209 HIGVE

-225 VLESMRGLKESM
+225 ALESMRGLKESM
-237 QYMDTDRRLSGLNKQ
+237 QYMDTDSRLLGLNER
-252 TSSLANCEKE
+252 TSILATREKE
-262 LKYFQAKTISLTN
+262 LKHFQAKTVSLTN
-275 FCVVLLSLGL
+275 LCVVLLSLGL
-285 CLIHIYMNSSID
+285 CLIHVSMNSSME
-297 SMIVSGVLQI
+297 STIVSSVLQI

-333 ISLLDESPMVEEVE
+333 ISLLDETPMVEEVVNGNE
-347 NKEETD
+347 AKFNKLD
-353 FKMVD
+353 I
-358 VSSVDFAY
+358 SNVDFAY
-366 EEEQIL
+366 DEEQIL
-372 KDMNLNIRENEVIGI
+372 KNMNLSIRENEVIGI

-402 MRFWNVSKGSILV
+402 MRFWNVSKGEILV
-415 DGLNIRSLNTSNL
+415 DGIDIKSLNTSNL

-447 NNLRVAKQNATM
+447 NNLRVAKQDATM
-459 EEIEV
+459 EEVQE

-484 MVEELGSSLSGGERQ
+484 LVEELGSSLSGGERQ

-554 SHCDRVIH
+554 AHCDRVIH

>member
-1 MSENTNTTK
+1 MVPNMST
-10 RRSAIQ
+10 IQ
-16 IMGSLIGLVKPL
+16 IFSRLIQLVFPLTGFMICAILMGVAGF
-28 LHIMLAAIILGT
+28 
-40 LGYLCAIFL
+40 LCAIF
-49 TILAGQVIM
+49 I
-58 HGLLTGVAGMIV
+58 
-70 PVDNMW
+70 PVLSSMALVNNSL
-76 RVFTPVKTIITVM
+76 FSFNT
-89 IVIAVLR
+89 IVILLFVCAVLR
-96 GILHY
+96 GILRY
-101 VEQYCNHFIAF
+101 AEQACNHYIAF
-112 KLLAIIRHKVFAAL
+112 KLLARIRNQVFGAL
-126 RKLCPAKLEGRDKGN
+126 RRLCPAKLEVKDKGS
-141 LISIITTDIE
+141 LISLITSDIE

-167 FVTSLICVGI
+167 FVTSLVCVMI
-177 QVQFGWIY
+177 QMQFGWIY

-195 VGVVLPVFISKQSR
+195 VGVALPIYISKKSR
-209 QIGVE
+209 HIGIE
-214 YRKEAANLNSY
+214 YRKEAGNLNNY

-237 QYMDTDRRLSGLNKQ
+237 QYMDTNRRLSGLNHQ
-252 TSSLANCEKE
+252 TALLANREKD
-262 LKYFQAKTISLTN
+262 LKHFQAKTISLTN
-275 FCVVLLSLGL
+275 LCVVLLSLGL
-285 CLIHIYMNSSID
+285 CLIHVSLNSSIQ
-297 SMIVSGVLQI
+297 STIVSSVLQV

-333 ISLLDESPMVEEVE
+333 ISLLDETPVVEEVVNGNE
-347 NKEETD
+347 AKFNNLD
-353 FKMVD
+353 ILD
-358 VSSVDFAY
+358 VDFAY
-366 EEEQIL
+366 DEEQIL
-372 KDMNLNIRENEVIGI
+372 KDMNLNIQEDEVIGI

-402 MRFWNVSKGSILV
+402 MRFWDVSKGEILV
-415 DGLNIRSLNTSNL
+415 DGIDIKGLNTSNL

-447 NNLRVAKQNATM
+447 NNLKVAKQDATV

-472 EYIQSLPNGYKT
+472 EYIQSMPNGYKT

-508 HDAKLVLLDEPTSNL
+508 HDSKLVLLDEPTSNL

>member
-1 MSENTNTTK
+1 MVPNMST
-10 RRSAIQ
+10 IQ
-16 IMGSLIGLVKPL
+16 IFSRLIQLVFPLTGFMICAILMGVAGF
-28 LHIMLAAIILGT
+28 
-40 LGYLCAIFL
+40 LCAIFIPVL
-49 TILAGQVIM
+49 SSMALVNNSLFSFNTIAI
-58 HGLLTGVAGMIV
+58 LLFVC
-70 PVDNMW
+70 
-76 RVFTPVKTIITVM
+76 
-89 IVIAVLR
+89 AVLR
-96 GILHY
+96 GILRY
-101 VEQYCNHFIAF
+101 AEQACNHYIAF
-112 KLLAIIRHKVFAAL
+112 KLLARIRDQVFGAL
-126 RKLCPAKLEGRDKGN
+126 RRLCPAKLEVKDKGS
-141 LISIITTDIE
+141 LISLITSDIE

-167 FVTSLICVGI
+167 FVTSLVCVMI
-177 QVQFGWIY
+177 QMQFGWIY

-195 VGVVLPVFISKQSR
+195 VGVALPIYISKKSR
-209 QIGVE
+209 HIGIE
-214 YRKEAANLNSY
+214 YRKEAGNLNNY

-237 QYMDTDRRLSGLNKQ
+237 QYMDTDNRLLGLNER
-252 TSSLANCEKE
+252 TSILATHEKE
-262 LKYFQAKTISLTN
+262 LKHFQAKTISLTN
-275 FCVVLLSLGL
+275 LCVVLLSLGL
-285 CLIHIYMNSSID
+285 CLIHVSLNSSIQ
-297 SMIVSGVLQI
+297 STIVSSVLQI

-318 LGSTLSQTIGAGQRV
+318 LGSILSQTIGAGQRV
-333 ISLLDESPMVEEVE
+333 ISLLDETPMVEEVVNGNE
-347 NKEETD
+347 AKFNNL
-353 FKMVD
+353 D
-358 VSSVDFAY
+358 VLDVDFAY
-366 EEEQIL
+366 DEEQIL
-372 KDMNLNIRENEVIGI
+372 KDMNLNIQEDEVIGI

-402 MRFWNVSKGSILV
+402 MRFWNVSKGKILV
-415 DGLNIRSLNTSNL
+415 DRIDIKGLNTSNL

-447 NNLRVAKQNATM
+447 NNLKVAKQDATV

-508 HDAKLVLLDEPTSNL
+508 HDSKLVLLDEPTSNL

-536 EERKDKTI
+536 EERKNKTI

>member
-1 MSENTNTTK
+1 MVANMST
-10 RRSAIQ
+10 IQ
-16 IMGSLIGLVKPL
+16 IFSRLIKLVFPLTGFMICAILMGVAGF
-28 LHIMLAAIILGT
+28 
-40 LGYLCAIFL
+40 LCAIF
-49 TILAGQVIM
+49 I
-58 HGLLTGVAGMIV
+58 
-70 PVDNMW
+70 PVLSSMALVNDPL
-76 RVFTPVKTIITVM
+76 FSFHT
-89 IVIAVLR
+89 IVILLFVCALLR
-96 GILHY
+96 GILRY
-101 VEQYCNHFIAF
+101 AEQACNHYIAF
-112 KLLAIIRHKVFAAL
+112 KLLARIRDQVFGTL
-126 RKLCPAKLEGRDKGN
+126 RKLCPAKLEVKDKGS
-141 LISIITTDIE
+141 LISLITSDIE

-167 FVTSLICVGI
+167 FVTSLVCIII
-177 QVQFGWIY
+177 QIQFDWIY
-185 GLYSLFAYVV
+185 GIYSLLAYVL
-195 VGVVLPVFISKQSR
+195 VGIVLPIYISKQSR
-209 QIGVE
+209 HIGVE

-237 QYMDTDRRLSGLNKQ
+237 QYMDTDSRLLGLNER
-252 TSSLANCEKE
+252 TSILATREKK
-262 LKYFQAKTISLTN
+262 LKHFQAKTVSLTN
-275 FCVVLLSLGL
+275 LCVVLLSLGL
-285 CLIHIYMNSSID
+285 CLIHVSMNSS
-297 SMIVSGVLQI
+297 MEFTIVSSVLQI

-333 ISLLDESPMVEEVE
+333 ISLLDETPMVEEVVNGNE
-347 NKEETD
+347 AKFNKLD
-353 FKMVD
+353 I
-358 VSSVDFAY
+358 SNVDFAY
-366 EEEQIL
+366 DEEQIL
-372 KDMNLNIRENEVIGI
+372 KNMNLSIRENEVIGI

-402 MRFWNVSKGSILV
+402 MRFWNVSKGEILV
-415 DGLNIRSLNTSNL
+415 DGIDIKCLNTSNL

-447 NNLRVAKQNATM
+447 NNLRVAKQDATM
-459 EEIEV
+459 EEVQE

-484 MVEELGSSLSGGERQ
+484 LVEELGGSLSGGERQ

-536 EERKDKTI
+536 EERKDKTV

-554 SHCDRVIH
+554 AHCDRVIH

>member
-1 MSENTNTTK
+1 MVPNMST
-10 RRSAIQ
+10 IQ
-16 IMGSLIGLVKPL
+16 IFSRLIQLVFPLTGFMICAILMGVAGF
-28 LHIMLAAIILGT
+28 
-40 LGYLCAIFL
+40 LCAIF
-49 TILAGQVIM
+49 I
-58 HGLLTGVAGMIV
+58 
-70 PVDNMW
+70 PVLSSMVLVNNSL
-76 RVFTPVKTIITVM
+76 FSFNT
-89 IVIAVLR
+89 IVILLFVCAVLR
-96 GILHY
+96 GILRY
-101 VEQYCNHFIAF
+101 AEQACNHYIAF
-112 KLLAIIRHKVFAAL
+112 KLLARIRNQVFGAL
-126 RKLCPAKLEGRDKGN
+126 RRLCPAKLEVKDKGS
-141 LISIITTDIE
+141 LISLITSDIE

-167 FVTSLICVGI
+167 FVTSLVCMMI
-177 QVQFGWIY
+177 QMQFGWIY

-195 VGVVLPVFISKQSR
+195 VGVALPIYISKKSR
-209 QIGVE
+209 HIGIE
-214 YRKEAANLNSY
+214 YRKEAGNLNNY

-237 QYMDTDRRLSGLNKQ
+237 QYMDTDNRLLGLNKR
-252 TSSLANCEKE
+252 TSILATREKE
-262 LKYFQAKTISLTN
+262 LKHFQAKTISLTN
-275 FCVVLLSLGL
+275 LCVVLLSLGL
-285 CLIHIYMNSSID
+285 CLIHVSLNSSIQ
-297 SMIVSGVLQI
+297 STIVSSVLQI

-333 ISLLDESPMVEEVE
+333 ISLLDETPMVEEVVNGNE
-347 NKEETD
+347 AKFNKLD
-353 FKMVD
+353 I
-358 VSSVDFAY
+358 SNVDFAY
-366 EEEQIL
+366 DEEQIL
-372 KDMNLNIRENEVIGI
+372 KNMNLSIRENEVIGI

-402 MRFWNVSKGSILV
+402 MRFWNVSKGKILV
-415 DGLNIRSLNTSNL
+415 DRIDIKGLNTSNL

-447 NNLRVAKQNATM
+447 NNLRVAKQDATV

-499 RIGLARMFL
+499 RMVLARMFL
-508 HDAKLVLLDEPTSNL
+508 HDSKLVLLDEPTSNL

>member
-1 MSENTNTTK
+1 MVPNMST
-10 RRSAIQ
+10 IQ
-16 IMGSLIGLVKPL
+16 IFSRLIQLVFPLTGFMICAIFMGVAGF
-28 LHIMLAAIILGT
+28 
-40 LGYLCAIFL
+40 LCAIF
-49 TILAGQVIM
+49 I
-58 HGLLTGVAGMIV
+58 
-70 PVDNMW
+70 PVLSSMALVNNSL
-76 RVFTPVKTIITVM
+76 FSFNT
-89 IVIAVLR
+89 IVILLFVCAVLR
-96 GILHY
+96 GILRY
-101 VEQYCNHFIAF
+101 AEQACNHYIAF
-112 KLLAIIRHKVFAAL
+112 KLLARIRNQVFGAL
-126 RKLCPAKLEGRDKGN
+126 RRLCPAKLEVKDKGS
-141 LISIITTDIE
+141 LISLITSDIE

-167 FVTSLICVGI
+167 FVTSLVCMMI
-177 QVQFGWIY
+177 QMQFGWIY

-195 VGVVLPVFISKQSR
+195 VGVALPIYISKKSR
-209 QIGVE
+209 HIGIE
-214 YRKEAANLNSY
+214 YRKEAGNLNNY

-237 QYMDTDRRLSGLNKQ
+237 QYMDTNRRLSGLNHQ
-252 TSSLANCEKE
+252 TALLANREKD
-262 LKYFQAKTISLTN
+262 LKHFQAKTISLTN
-275 FCVVLLSLGL
+275 LCVVLLSLGL
-285 CLIHIYMNSSID
+285 CLIHVSLNSSIQ
-297 SMIVSGVLQI
+297 STIVSSVLQI

-333 ISLLDESPMVEEVE
+333 ISLLDETPMVEEVVNGNE
-347 NKEETD
+347 AKFNKLD
-353 FKMVD
+353 I
-358 VSSVDFAY
+358 SNVDFAY
-366 EEEQIL
+366 DEEQIL
-372 KDMNLNIRENEVIGI
+372 KNMNLSIRENEVIGI

-402 MRFWNVSKGSILV
+402 MRFWNVSKGKILV
-415 DGLNIRSLNTSNL
+415 DRIDIKGLNTSNL

-447 NNLRVAKQNATM
+447 NNLRVAKQDATV

-499 RIGLARMFL
+499 RMGLARMFL
-508 HDAKLVLLDEPTSNL
+508 HDSKLVLLDEPTSNL

>member
-1 MSENTNTTK
+1 MVSNMSTVQIFSRLIKLVFPLTVYMIC
-10 RRSAIQ
+10 AIL
-16 IMGSLIGLVKPL
+16 MGVAGF
-28 LHIMLAAIILGT
+28 
-40 LGYLCAIFL
+40 LCAIFIPVL
-49 TILAGQVIM
+49 SSMALVS
-58 HGLLTGVAGMIV
+58 LLGYQTLLSVH
-70 PVDNMW
+70 
-76 RVFTPVKTIITVM
+76 TIIILLFVC
-89 IVIAVLR
+89 ALLR
-96 GILHY
+96 GILRY
-101 VEQYCNHFIAF
+101 AEQACNHYIAF
-112 KLLAIIRHKVFAAL
+112 KLLARIRDQVFGAL
-126 RKLCPAKLEGRDKGN
+126 RKLCPAKLEVKDKGS
-141 LISIITTDIE
+141 LISLITSDIE

-167 FVTSLICVGI
+167 FITSLICVSI

-185 GLYSLFAYVV
+185 GFYSFLAYIT
-195 VGVVLPVFISKQSR
+195 VGVVLPIYISKQSR

-237 QYMDTDRRLSGLNKQ
+237 QYMDTNRRLEGLNKQ
-252 TSSLANCEKE
+252 TSSLAKREKK

-285 CLIHIYMNSSID
+285 CLIHLYLNSSMD
-297 SMIVSGVLQI
+297 SMIVSSVLQI

-333 ISLLDESPMVEEVE
+333 ISLLDETPMVEEVK
-347 NKEETD
+347 NGKETD

-372 KDMNLNIRENEVIGI
+372 KNMNLSIQENEVIGI

-402 MRFWNVSKGSILV
+402 MRFWDVSKGNILV
-415 DGLNIRSLNTSNL
+415 DDLNIQSLNTSNL

-447 NNLRVAKQNATM
+447 NNIRVAKENASE
-459 EEIEV
+459 EEIQS

-472 EYIQSLPNGYKT
+472 EYIQSLPNGYKA

-528 GAILKSIY
+528 GVILKSIY

-544 VFVSHRESTL
+544 IFVSHRESTL
-554 SHCDRVIH
+554 SHCDRIIH

>member
-1 MSENTNTTK
+1 MVPNMST
-10 RRSAIQ
+10 IQ
-16 IMGSLIGLVKPL
+16 IFSRLIQLVFPLTGFMICAIFMGVAGF
-28 LHIMLAAIILGT
+28 
-40 LGYLCAIFL
+40 LCAIF
-49 TILAGQVIM
+49 I
-58 HGLLTGVAGMIV
+58 
-70 PVDNMW
+70 PVLSSMALVNNSL
-76 RVFTPVKTIITVM
+76 FSFNT
-89 IVIAVLR
+89 IVILLFVCAVLR
-96 GILHY
+96 GILRY
-101 VEQYCNHFIAF
+101 AEQACNHYIAF
-112 KLLAIIRHKVFAAL
+112 KLLARIRNQVFGAL
-126 RKLCPAKLEGRDKGN
+126 RRLCPAKLEVKDKGS
-141 LISIITTDIE
+141 LISLITSDIE

-167 FVTSLICVGI
+167 FVTSLVCMMI
-177 QVQFGWIY
+177 QMQFGWIY

-195 VGVVLPVFISKQSR
+195 VGVALPIYISKKSR
-209 QIGVE
+209 HIGIE
-214 YRKEAANLNSY
+214 YRKEAGNLNNY

-237 QYMDTDRRLSGLNKQ
+237 QYMDTNRRLSGLNHQ
-252 TSSLANCEKE
+252 TALLANREKD
-262 LKYFQAKTISLTN
+262 LKHFQAKTISLTN
-275 FCVVLLSLGL
+275 LCVVLLSLGL
-285 CLIHIYMNSSID
+285 CLIHVSLNSSIQ
-297 SMIVSGVLQI
+297 STIVSSVLQV

-333 ISLLDESPMVEEVE
+333 ISLLDETPVVEEVVNGNE
-347 NKEETD
+347 AKFNKLD
-353 FKMVD
+353 I
-358 VSSVDFAY
+358 SNVDFAY
-366 EEEQIL
+366 DEEQIL
-372 KDMNLNIRENEVIGI
+372 KNMNLSIRENEVIGI

-402 MRFWNVSKGSILV
+402 MRFWDVSKGEILV
-415 DGLNIRSLNTSNL
+415 DGIDIKSLNTSNL

-447 NNLRVAKQNATM
+447 NNLRVAKQDATI

-499 RIGLARMFL
+499 RMGLARMFL
-508 HDAKLVLLDEPTSNL
+508 HDSKLVLLDEPTSNL